1 MFLISQNPDSKRVFE
16 FFLQE
21 MEVEIHSVFRFPLKN
36 DFELLWTSAK
46 TTDNLTVFKDGFVI
60 GKTDFQQSFQTEPY
74 ERPEEMMPKKLHPL
88 LISTVVRITQKGFEV
103 QPGEQTGIFY
113 SEKSISDFSLL
124 IALLENRQP
133 YLEAVGMLAATGYF
147 LGNVTLFQ
155 GVQRI
160 SYLHKLEMPGCKEI
174 GHSEFQPQK
183 NNDDLMVQR
192 FLEAIPENINT
203 AISLSG
209 GMDSRFVLGLLFKK
223 GYKPLVYSRVCDE
236 EGIIKSIC
244 DKTGLSVQFTNFP
257 EMNDYTY
264 TVRTDARIYHRGG
277 NYYRMIND
285 VKVDEFIFN
294 GLSAEPA
301 LKHAY
306 KSVWKN
312 PFVPK
317 RKLLSRLIDFGYL
330 GEVGEV
336 INGLKINKDALR
348 SYYKTCLGYIG
359 KGLKLK
365 KKHEITRLYDHYN
378 DCINWSHAHTA
389 DLTYNRY
396 PLFLLAQKE
405 AVELGIRSSFFAG
418 LNDDR
423 LRKLNNQIIPQCP
436 VNYSNGRSFYAK
448 PALYNTLYKIYL
460 EYIQRFL
467 VFLRYVKK
475 RRQGTSKKYIKP
487 EFKQSFQT
495 SPGFLEYFDRDMAA
509 LQESAD
515 VTGNV
520 KRAAITVNNVLK
532 LHHKFKSLNKDL

>member
-1 MFLISQNPDSKRVFE
+1 MFLISRSPGLIKVFE
-16 FFLQE
+16 FYLRE
-21 MEVEIHSVFRFPLKN
+21 LEIESHSIFRFPLKN
-36 DFELLWTSAK
+36 NFELLWTSVK

-60 GKTDFQQSFQTEPY
+60 GKTDFQQVYHTEPY
-74 ERPEEMMPKKLHPL
+74 ERVAEVMPEKLHPL
-88 LISTVVRITQKGFEV
+88 LISTMVKMTAEGFEV

-113 SEKSISDFSLL
+113 SENSISDFSLL
-124 IALLENRQP
+124 IALLENRKP

-147 LGNVTLFQ
+147 LGNVTLF
-155 GVQRI
+155 GGIQRI
-160 SYLHKLEMPGCKEI
+160 GYLQKLQMPDCKEI
-174 GHSEFQPQK
+174 RHSEFLPQK
-183 NNDDLMVQR
+183 NNDDLMVER
-192 FLEAIPENINT
+192 FLEVIPEKINT

-236 EGIIKSIC
+236 EDIIREIC
-244 DKTGLSVQFTNFP
+244 SKTGLSVTFTNFP
-257 EMNDYTY
+257 EMNDFTY

-336 INGLKINKDALR
+336 INGLLIDKNSLR
-348 SYYKTCLGYIG
+348 SYYKTCLEYIG
-359 KGLKLK
+359 QGLELK

-396 PLFLLAQKE
+396 PLFLLAHKE
-405 AVELGIRSSFFAG
+405 AVELGIRSPFFAG
-418 LNDDR
+418 LNNDR
-423 LRKLNNQIIPQCP
+423 LRKLNNQIIPHCP
-436 VNYSNGRSFYAK
+436 VNYSNGRSFYPK
-448 PALYNTLYKIYL
+448 PALFNAIYKVYV
-460 EYIQRFL
+460 EYIQRFM
-467 VFLRYVKK
+467 VFLSYIKK

-487 EFKQSFQT
+487 EFIQSFQT
-495 SPGFLEYFDRDMAA
+495 SPGFMEFFDRDMAA
-509 LQESAD
+509 LQESSD

-532 LHHKFKSLNKDL
+532 LHHKFESLNKDM